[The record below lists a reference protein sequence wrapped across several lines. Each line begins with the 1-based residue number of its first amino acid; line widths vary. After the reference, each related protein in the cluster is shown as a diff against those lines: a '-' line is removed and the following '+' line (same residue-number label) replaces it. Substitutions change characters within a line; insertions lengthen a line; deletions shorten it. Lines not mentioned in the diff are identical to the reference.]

1 MQPAV
6 TSFLVLLLAYMLS
19 QFFRAFLA
27 VISGD
32 LTRDLGLDQG
42 QLGSLQAAW
51 LIAFALSQFPVG
63 YALDRLGPRR
73 TLACFL
79 VVAVAGT
86 ALFGLAQSY
95 ATALVA
101 LALIGIGC
109 APILMSGFYLA
120 ARLYSPQ
127 HFATMSSL
135 LIGLGSIG
143 DPLSGAPLAYC
154 LAAFGWRATVFGLA
168 GIVAL
173 TTLLVA
179 LLLKDPP
186 PLPGDPQR
194 TASLLGG
201 IRQILAKRE
210 LWLIFPITF
219 VSYGVTIAM
228 RGLWIAPYL
237 QSVHGFSLA
246 ATSYVAMAMGGVI
259 GLGALA
265 VLPLYRRLRAKLT
278 VGTYAAIVALAFG
291 GLSLWGRDSAWLSV
305 ALFLVVGL
313 FGITYAVIMAHARAF
328 MSAQE
333 IGRGVTFMNFLFMGG
348 AGVVQFVSGRL
359 VNTLAARGFDPPA
372 SFAWLFAF
380 MGLALA
386 TALVLYQAAPAEPE
400 AASARR

>member
-1 MQPAV
+1 M

-73 TLACFL
+73 TLAGFL
-79 VVAVAGT
+79 LAAVAGT
-86 ALFGLAQSY
+86 VLFGLAQSY
-95 ATALVA
+95 MAALVA

-143 DPLSGAPLAYC
+143 DPLSGAPLAFF
-154 LAAFGWRATVFGLA
+154 LASFGWRATVFGLA

-186 PLPGDPQR
+186 PL
-194 TASLLGG
+194 ASATQAPATLWGG

-237 QSVHGFSLA
+237 QQVHGFDLA
-246 ATSYVAMAMGGVI
+246 STSYAAMAMGAAI
-259 GLGALA
+259 GGGALL
-265 VLPLYRRLRAKLT
+265 VLPIYRRLQAKRT
-278 VGTYAAIVALAFG
+278 VAAYAALVVLAFI
-291 GLSLWGRDSAWLSV
+291 GLSLWGRDSARLSV
-305 ALFLVVGL
+305 ALFIAIGL
-313 FGITYAVIMAHARAF
+313 FGITYAVVMAHARAF
-328 MSAQE
+328 MTAQE

-359 VNTLAARGFDPPA
+359 VNGLAARGFDPPT

-380 MGLALA
+380 MGVALAATLAL
-386 TALVLYQAAPAEPE
+386 YWAAPAEP

>member
-1 MQPAV
+1 M

-73 TLACFL
+73 TLAGFL
-79 VVAVAGT
+79 LAAVAGT

-95 ATALVA
+95 VAALVA

-143 DPLSGAPLAYC
+143 DPLSGAPLAFF
-154 LAAFGWRATVFGLA
+154 LASFGWRATVSGLA

-186 PLPGDPQR
+186 PLAGATQAPA
-194 TASLLGG
+194 TLWGG

-237 QSVHGFSLA
+237 QQVHGFDLA
-246 ATSYVAMAMGGVI
+246 STSYAAMTMGAAI
-259 GLGALA
+259 GGGALL
-265 VLPLYRRLRAKLT
+265 VLPIYRRLQAKRT
-278 VGTYAAIVALAFG
+278 VAAYAALVVLAFI
-291 GLSLWGRDSAWLSV
+291 GLSLWGRDSARLSV
-305 ALFLVVGL
+305 ALFIAIGL
-313 FGITYAVIMAHARAF
+313 FGITYAVVMAHARAF
-328 MSAQE
+328 MTAQE

-359 VNTLAARGFDPPA
+359 VNGLAAGGFDPPT

-380 MGLALA
+380 MGSALAVTLAL
-386 TALVLYQAAPAEPE
+386 YWAAPAEP

>member
-1 MQPAV
+1 M

-32 LTRDLGLDQG
+32 LIRDLGLDQG

-73 TLACFL
+73 TLAGFL
-79 VVAVAGT
+79 LAAVAGT

-95 ATALVA
+95 MAALVA

-143 DPLSGAPLAYC
+143 DPLSGAPLAFF
-154 LAAFGWRATVFGLA
+154 LASFGWRATVFGLA

-186 PLPGDPQR
+186 PLAGATQAPA
-194 TASLLGG
+194 TLWGG

-237 QSVHGFSLA
+237 QQVHGFDLSS
-246 ATSYVAMAMGGVI
+246 TSYAAMAMGAAI
-259 GLGALA
+259 GGGALL
-265 VLPLYRRLRAKLT
+265 VLPIYRRLQAKRT
-278 VGTYAAIVALAFG
+278 VAAYAALVVLAFI
-291 GLSLWGRDSAWLSV
+291 GLSLWGRDSARLSV
-305 ALFLVVGL
+305 ALFIAIGL
-313 FGITYAVIMAHARAF
+313 FGITYAVVMAHARAF
-328 MSAQE
+328 MTAQE

-359 VNTLAARGFDPPA
+359 VNGLAARGFDPPT

-380 MGLALA
+380 MGAALAVTLALY
-386 TALVLYQAAPAEPE
+386 LAAPAER